1 MTWVGYIGWLLTSG
15 ADIGGWS
22 VPGDAGG
29 HHAGVGDGLEGA
41 HLRRQVAGDG
51 ARGVGGCHGGEEAGH
66 VGGRGQGRPGEAG
79 RLDEGADEAA
89 GHAGH
94 LLHPPDLPLLLRVG
108 QLDHEAA
115 AGAGH
120 GHGAVELSYCALKEN
135 ILMIH
140 LE

>member
-1 MTWVGYIGWLLTSG
+1 MTWGDIGWLLTSG
-15 ADIGGWS
+15 AYIGGWS

-41 HLRRQVAGDG
+41 HLGRQVAGDG
-51 ARGVGGCHGGEEAGH
+51 DGGVGGGDGGQEAGH
-66 VGGRGQGRPGEAG
+66 VGGGGQGGPGEAG

-120 GHGAVELSYCALKEN
+120 GHGPVELSDRALNKN
-135 ILMIH
+135 H
-140 LE
+140 Q